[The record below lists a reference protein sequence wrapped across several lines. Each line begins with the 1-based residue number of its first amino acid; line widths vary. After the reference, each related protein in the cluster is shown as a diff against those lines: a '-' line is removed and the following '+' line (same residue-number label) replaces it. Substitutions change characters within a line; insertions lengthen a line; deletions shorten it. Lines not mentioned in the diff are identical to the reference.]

1 MNKNQE
7 LEALYDTVAAIYLKN
22 IQFLSKKYP
31 ALHTK
36 IKQFESLNVENF
48 FLEFINN
55 HFELLDKNNTSY
67 YGCDPFLD
75 AQRRCLNI
83 QEKPSF
89 NLLKLQEIE
98 QAVCYKDAINAF
110 EYINEYLTLVPQNE
124 QQTYDKFI
132 FLGTLLGVHLN
143 DLDKHLH
150 SKCYLILEKSI
161 EIFRLSLFLT
171 DYEALALNAQLFFG
185 IEEDHAQTTQTIL
198 RFLNYKTNFNHRIG
212 FEVADEKSIDY
223 MDVITKTCVDYDPY
237 NYPFSEYLVSLKRAF
252 HYKQHS
258 QYGILN
264 CQKPQNIFNK
274 PVLFLGAGPSLA
286 SSIEWVY
293 LYQDAFIVVCAAA
306 CLKRLELLDIVP
318 DVILSV
324 DGQYKQVIRQ
334 FDVNEKYYKNSL
346 LIAST
351 KTDLDVIEKQNAHNT
366 FFMPDNIEVFE
377 NTGIFTGVTVG
388 DVGLDFLLRCGASK
402 IYMLGFDASVSK
414 SGKTHDT
421 LYKNS
426 TVNVQ
431 KSNVLQN
438 NGLKTKED
446 LLTVKG
452 NFEEEV
458 YTFVQYAQM
467 IDSIAHI
474 TSKLPSNV
482 YIFNLSNG
490 AYFQN
495 TTPLKK
501 EDIVWDNFSS
511 IDKSL
516 LHNEIKEKCVA
527 LSSKNFT
534 PKDLR
539 DTKQEQKI
547 IKKLKTVPYNK
558 LEKEFNSLKSA
569 HKNALILQILEK
581 FFNLINPYNTWI
593 HTQVS
598 QDLEYNQFKEILKY
612 LESSYST

>member
-31 ALHTK
+31 VLHTK

-212 FEVADEKSIDY
+212 FEVADVKSIDY

-426 TVNVQ
+426 TINVQ

-558 LEKEFNSLKSA
+558 LEKEFTSLKSA

-598 QDLEYNQFKEILKY
+598 QDLEYKQFKEILKY